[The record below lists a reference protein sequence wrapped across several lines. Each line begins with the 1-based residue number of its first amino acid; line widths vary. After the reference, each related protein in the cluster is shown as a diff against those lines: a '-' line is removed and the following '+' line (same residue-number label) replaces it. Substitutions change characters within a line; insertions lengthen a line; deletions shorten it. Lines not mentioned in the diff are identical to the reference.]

1 MILIND
7 EVYTSINMEQTI
19 AMDILVW
26 VFFSVKFPSK
36 CFLGMFSMIRVAL
49 EPRHPDCSGI
59 CKHAVKLS

>member
-1 MILIND
+1 
-7 EVYTSINMEQTI
+7 MEQTI